1 MGRKNKEK
9 AQFSL
14 SADVYDYIQKY
25 ANKRSISSSVAAE
38 RILLKGIE
46 QLESNNYSRII
57 EDLLNKISVTKD
69 ENPGENEEDNKVEVL
84 EVDYSNFDTL
94 SGGGLYDIEGRND
107 VGGRK
112 KAINSSLY
120 NHERQYSANLVNTE
134 INLRQGQYQTN

>member
-25 ANKRSISSSVAAE
+25 ANKKSISSSVAAE

-69 ENPGENEEDNKVEVL
+69 ENPGENEEDNKVEIL
-84 EVDYSNFDTL
+84 EEDYSNFDIN
-94 SGGGLYDIEGRND
+94 SEDD
-107 VGGRK
+107 
-112 KAINSSLY
+112 KAIMDIFNS
-120 NHERQYSANLVNTE
+120 
-134 INLRQGQYQTN
+134 IPD